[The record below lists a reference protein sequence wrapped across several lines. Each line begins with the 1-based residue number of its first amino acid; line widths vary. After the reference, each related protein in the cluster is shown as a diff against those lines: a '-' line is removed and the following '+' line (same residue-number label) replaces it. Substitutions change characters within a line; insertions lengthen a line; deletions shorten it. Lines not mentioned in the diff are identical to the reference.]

1 MNGMFGLP
9 RQPEPTA
16 IARSLVWQIFSQD
29 MPDMSTARYVARYLF
44 SLADIYICLLPNMQ
58 NVLPDIPLSAAKIHT
73 VAVMNV
79 PLLPVRLQ
87 LNSVYGN
94 TLPLFQ
100 FSVFHYVLI
109 CGTFST
115 GLVFAFSL

>member
-1 MNGMFGLP
+1 MH
-9 RQPEPTA
+9 
-16 IARSLVWQIFSQD
+16 
-29 MPDMSTARYVARYLF
+29 
-44 SLADIYICLLPNMQ
+44 
-58 NVLPDIPLSAAKIHT
+58 NVLQDILLSAAKIHT

-115 GLVFAFSL
+115 GLDFCILSVSSFVLQSAQCPFW